1 MSDPTAQIAATAR
14 NKIQA
19 QLNLANNLTDML
31 LGSLQKMIGLNLNA
45 AKAGLETSLAGTQ
58 RLLSARDPQEF
69 FSLSA
74 HQAQPHAEIALTY
87 SRHLASIA
95 SVAQAELS
103 RVTEDQMSQASRNIV
118 SLINELEKL
127 APAGSESTLSLMKS
141 ALDNVRANIAQLAR
155 SSKIAVETM
164 EHHMKAS
171 NVPNPQTDETHTKQG
186 GTRK

>member
-1 MSDPTAQIAATAR
+1 MSDPTAQISAAAR

-19 QLNLANNLTDML
+19 QLSLTNNLTDAL
-31 LGSLQKMIGLNLNA
+31 LDSLQKMVGLNLNA
-45 AKAGLETSLAGTQ
+45 AKACLETSLAGAQ
-58 RLLSARDPQEF
+58 RLLTARDPQEF

-95 SVAQAELS
+95 SVAQVELT

-118 SLINELEKL
+118 SLIDELEKL

-141 ALDNVRANIAQLAR
+141 ALDNIRAGIAQLAR
-155 SSKIAVETM
+155 NSKIVVETM
-164 EHHMKAS
+164 EHPMKAS
-171 NVPNPQTDETHTKQG
+171 NAPTPQTDETHTKQG
-186 GTRK
+186 GARK